1 MADLAR
7 SVVLV
12 LPRDAIDAFP
22 DPGGPGADDRES
34 VVLKSGPAKGRPWR
48 RKPRLQVRMAPGLD
62 ARTIRRALGIA
73 LAQDRGDVDVRLE
86 KSFDPAYASR
96 DRRKGDKEL
105 GLLIRESRDDLER
118 LKAMVSALSF
128 EPLAGGVK
136 TRDDALHVLG
146 LPPGSLPD
154 QDTLRARFRMLATI
168 HHPRRTPWQPQAH
181 EPAQRRQGAA
191 RPRRRLEHSPFS
203 CTQSIGCPPTLPLPR
218 KGEGQGGDRLIS

>member
-1 MADLAR
+1 MNIHKRSYTVPCSSEFRDSVTGLARRRGSNVADLAR

-12 LPRDAIDAFP
+12 VPRDAIDAFP
-22 DPGGPGADDRES
+22 DPGGPGPDDRES

-62 ARTIRRALGIA
+62 ARTIRQALGIA

-86 KSFDPAYASR
+86 KSFNPVKASR
-96 DRRKGDKEL
+96 DRRKGDKALE
-105 GLLIRESRDDLER
+105 LLIRDTRDDLER
-118 LKAMVSALSF
+118 LRAMVSALSF

-154 QDTLRARFRMLATI
+154 QGTLRARFRMLATI
-168 HHPRRTPWQPQAH
+168 HHPDGLHGSHKRMSQLNAAKELLGR
-181 EPAQRRQGAA
+181 GAA
-191 RPRRRLEHSPFS
+191 
-203 CTQSIGCPPTLPLPR
+203 
-218 KGEGQGGDRLIS
+218 

>member
-1 MADLAR
+1 MNSHKQSYTVPCSSEFRDSVTGLARRRGSNVADLAR

-86 KSFDPAYASR
+86 MSFNPANACR
-96 DRRKGDKEL
+96 DRRQGDKALEI
-105 GLLIRESRDDLER
+105 LIRDTRDDLER
-118 LKAMVSALSF
+118 LRAMVSALSF

-154 QDTLRARFRMLATI
+154 QGTLRARFRMLATI
-168 HHPRRTPWQPQAH
+168 HHPDGL
-181 EPAQRRQGAA
+181 QGSHKRMSQLNAA
-191 RPRRRLEHSPFS
+191 KELLGRNAA
-203 CTQSIGCPPTLPLPR
+203 
-218 KGEGQGGDRLIS
+218 